1 MNINYKFTT
10 LYPQK
15 PRFDNLKCKLKV
27 SERRDRYRSVNIPEK
42 QIDVFIQEFDDNK
55 KYADDKFISIENTLN
70 SILYKLSN
78 IDIKIDNFEKKF
90 DKQESNFNTRLS
102 KLDIQMDKQDIN
114 IKNIENLANR
124 SNVFLGVL
132 VSLILFSANNDTVVG
147 KITGALLSK
156 IPGI

>member
-78 IDIKIDNFEKKF
+78 IDIKID
-90 DKQESNFNTRLS
+90 KQESNFNTRLN
-102 KLDIQMDKQDIN
+102 KLDIQMDNQDIN
-114 IKNIENLANR
+114 IKNIENLTNR

-156 IPGI
+156 IPRI